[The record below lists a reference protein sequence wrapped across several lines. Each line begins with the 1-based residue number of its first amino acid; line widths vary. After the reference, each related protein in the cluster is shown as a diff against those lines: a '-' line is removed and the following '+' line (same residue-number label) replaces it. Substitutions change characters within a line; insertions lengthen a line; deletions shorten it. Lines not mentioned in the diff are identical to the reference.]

1 MLANFFIALFLA
13 IPEPILRIIFFYK
26 RRIIIDNQR
35 LNFQSQVFL
44 SFIEKSLKALGDDP
58 IKIRTERE
66 KNNLKNLSAK
76 PPIKVSTQDH
86 NLFIDGHELI
96 LREYIPESIKSK
108 NSMLYFHGGGYVIGS
123 INTHHTWVEYFASK
137 LQMKIYSLN
146 YRLAPE
152 YPFPCALEDANFAF
166 EWIMKKYNCEAKNI
180 ILCGDSA
187 GAHLAASLSNYRLDN
202 QYKSSKTQLLIYPM
216 IDPSCNSKSQDLFAN
231 GFLLTKES
239 MHRFWSL
246 FRGNISDDENP
257 YFNLMHQEDLSN
269 SLDTL
274 IITAGFD
281 PLRDEAEV
289 YAKKLNRSGVR
300 VKQLHYPDLFH
311 GFVNL
316 TGLRECKTAVDD
328 MIDEMRNFYE

>member
-26 RRIIIDNQR
+26 RRVIIDNQC

-58 IKIRTERE
+58 VKIRTERE

-86 NLFIDGHELI
+86 NLFMDGHELI

-166 EWIMKKYNCEAKNI
+166 EWIIKKCNCKAKNI
-180 ILCGDSA
+180 VLCGDSA

-216 IDPSCNSKSQDLFAN
+216 IDPSCSSKSQDLFAN
-231 GFLLTKES
+231 GFLLTKKS

-246 FRGNISDDENP
+246 FSGNIKDDENP
-257 YFNLMHQEDLSN
+257 YFNLMLQEDLSN

-281 PLRDEAEV
+281 PLRDEAEI
-289 YAKKLNRSGVR
+289 YAKKLTRSGVR
-300 VKQLHYPDLFH
+300 VRQLHYPDLFH

-316 TGLRECKTAVDD
+316 TGLRACKTAVDD

>member
-1 MLANFFIALFLA
+1 M
-13 IPEPILRIIFFYK
+13 R
-26 RRIIIDNQR
+26 
-35 LNFQSQVFL
+35 
-44 SFIEKSLKALGDDP
+44 
-58 IKIRTERE
+58 
-66 KNNLKNLSAK
+66 
-76 PPIKVSTQDH
+76 
-86 NLFIDGHELI
+86 
-96 LREYIPESIKSK
+96 
-108 NSMLYFHGGGYVIGS
+108 YFHGGGYVIGS
-123 INTHHTWVEYFASK
+123 INTHHTCEEYFASK
-137 LQMKIYSLN
+137 LRMKIYSLN

-166 EWIMKKYNCEAKNI
+166 EWIMKKYNYEAKKI

-216 IDPSCNSKSQDLFAN
+216 IDPSCSSKSQDLFAN

-246 FRGNISDDENP
+246 FRGNISDDKNP

-289 YAKKLNRSGVR
+289 YAKKLNQSGARVR
-300 VKQLHYPDLFH
+300 QLHYPDLFH

-316 TGLRECKTAVDD
+316 TGLRACKTAVDD